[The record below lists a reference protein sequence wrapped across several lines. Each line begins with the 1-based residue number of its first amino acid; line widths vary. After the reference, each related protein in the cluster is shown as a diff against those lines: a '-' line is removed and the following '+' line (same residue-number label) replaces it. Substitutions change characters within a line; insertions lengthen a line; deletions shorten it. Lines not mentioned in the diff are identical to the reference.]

1 MGQAKQRKLRLGKWY
16 GQPIEPGHPDFVLPK
31 KPELKSTRQVDRVV
45 EEQIAIDTARAIP
58 EATYLLT
65 NQTDSSQ
72 NGVYTANAEGNLH
85 RAESTKEEPIHVE
98 ATKARTGIVGRGG
111 MALPSRSR
119 RYPGLAIG
127 MLLATAAIGG
137 MSLGPEPESRP
148 RKK

>member
-16 GQPIEPGHPDFVLPK
+16 GQPIEPGHPDFVPPK
-31 KPELKSTRQVDRVV
+31 KPEPKPTRQVDRVV
-45 EEQIAIDTARAIP
+45 DRNVCIDTATAVP
-58 EATYLLT
+58 KATYLLT
-65 NQTDSSQ
+65 NQTDPSQ
-72 NGVYTANAEGNLH
+72 NGVYRADENGNMH
-85 RAESTKEEPIHVE
+85 RAELTKEEPIHVE